1 MLDIN
6 NVHQWWILVM
16 LTNRETKAVLKF
28 LNVSQQLQGRPWQS
42 GFLDLRF

>member
-1 MLDIN
+1 MSAF
-6 NVHQWWILVM
+6 LVM

-42 GFLDLRF
+42 GFFRLKILDRQK